1 VQRALVIVGLVV
13 GCGDSGTTLG
23 AGDVV
28 QSLEGA
34 ALAVDAEAIYLLRGS
49 GEVWRAPLDG
59 GEPVM
64 LGASGQLQS
73 KDVAVDATHA
83 YWLTLNLQEIHRV
96 PKLGGS
102 PERIVTGAA
111 LRGWLGVRGPTLYFT
126 VEGQTPGINAMPATG
141 GAAPALVGPDARDTF
156 VVTDQAVFYA
166 GRLGEVFRAD
176 LPSGPVTT
184 LAPANGE
191 IISAL
196 AVADTD
202 VFYTSVESDLETFSK
217 TRLRR
222 VPITGGTPK
231 VLWEADKSALHTGM
245 AIDATHIYWFHFKD
259 VEGSRVR
266 SELHRLRRDDDEHE
280 LYGGPWT
287 SVRELAADETN
298 VYVLAEGGT
307 YRIAK
312 MP

>member
-1 VQRALVIVGLVV
+1 MRRLVIVGLIV
-13 GCGDSGTTLG
+13 GCGGDPGTSLG
-23 AGDVV
+23 TGDVV
-28 QSLEGA
+28 QLLDGV
-34 ALAVDAEAIYLLRGS
+34 ALAVDADALYVLRGS
-49 GEVWRAPLDG
+49 GEVWRAPLAG

-96 PKLGGS
+96 PKLGGA

-111 LRGWLGVRGPTLYFT
+111 LRGWLGVHGPTLYFT
-126 VEGQTPGINAMPATG
+126 VEGQTPGVNAMPATG
-141 GAAPALVGPDARDTF
+141 GVPALVGPDARDTF
-156 VVTDQAVFYA
+156 VVTDQALFYA
-166 GRLGEVFRAD
+166 GNRGEVFRVD
-176 LPSGPVTT
+176 LPAGPVTT

-202 VFYTSVESDLETFSK
+202 VYYTSIESDLQTFTR

-222 VPITGGTPK
+222 VPITGGTPD
-231 VLWEADKSALHTGM
+231 VLWEADKNALHTGM
-245 AIDATHIYWFHFKD
+245 AIDATHVYWFHFKD
-259 VEGSRVR
+259 VSDGSRIR
-266 SELHRLRRDDDEHE
+266 YELHRLRRDNDEHE
-280 LYGGPWT
+280 LYAGPWT

-298 VYVLAEGGT
+298 IYVLAEGGT

-312 MP
+312 M